1 MRRLGVIGLVL
12 LCLLLIQQPIAR
24 ADSSVQD
31 VLFNVNG
38 AITQSAFP
46 GIANTSGYNATTGLG
61 TLVLTFNPG
70 AGTYFIDAGFDLSV
84 GNQSVPTVPFWNE
97 YGASGG
103 TLAAGQSWIIGTGA
117 SPNDPSTA
125 YQVFNAVAAG
135 GALPGTNSV
144 PGASDNYTQQCS
156 TGASCNNDVASGMG
170 FSFTLGAGE
179 EAVVT
184 LNFSQTAPGSGFYLS
199 QTHPIDPDDNSAT
212 TIYFTGSEVN
222 QPVGVVGTPEPG
234 SVLLLG
240 LGLGALSLL
249 KLRK

>member
-1 MRRLGVIGLVL
+1 MRRLGVIGLAL
-12 LCLLLIQQPIAR
+12 LCLCLIHQPIAR

-38 AITQSAFP
+38 AKTQSAFP
-46 GIANTSGYNATTGLG
+46 SIANTTGYNATTGLG

-70 AGTYFIDAGFDLSV
+70 AGTYFINAGFDLSV
-84 GNQSVPTVPFWNE
+84 GNQSVLTVPFWNE

-103 TLAAGQSWIIGTGA
+103 TLASGQSWIIGTGA
-117 SPNDPSTA
+117 SPNDLATA
-125 YQVFNAVAAG
+125 GQVFKAVAG
-135 GALPGTNSV
+135 GAALPNTNSV
-144 PGASDNYTQQCS
+144 PGTSGNFTQQCG
-156 TGASCNNDVASGMG
+156 TGASCNNDVALGMG
-170 FSFTLGAGE
+170 FSFTLGAGQ

-199 QTHPIDPDDNSAT
+199 QTHPIDSDNNTAT

-222 QPVGVVGTPEPG
+222 KPVVVGVPEPG

>member
-1 MRRLGVIGLVL
+1 
-12 LCLLLIQQPIAR
+12 
-24 ADSSVQD
+24 
-31 VLFNVNG
+31 
-38 AITQSAFP
+38 
-46 GIANTSGYNATTGLG
+46 
-61 TLVLTFNPG
+61 
-70 AGTYFIDAGFDLSV
+70 
-84 GNQSVPTVPFWNE
+84 
-97 YGASGG
+97 
-103 TLAAGQSWIIGTGA
+103 
-117 SPNDPSTA
+117 
-125 YQVFNAVAAG
+125 
-135 GALPGTNSV
+135 
-144 PGASDNYTQQCS
+144 
-156 TGASCNNDVASGMG
+156 MG

-199 QTHPIDPDDNSAT
+199 QTHPIDPDNNSAT